1 MDMSD
6 LAIIGC
12 VSIDNIRVP
21 GRVLRNVFG
30 GSGGYAAVAASFFT
44 RVHLISNI
52 GTDYPEAMLERL
64 RGLGIDTSG
73 LRVVEGKTTHFDVE
87 YGGELADEY
96 YHAADMNV
104 GNDEIIIPDSMEEY
118 KYVYLSAND
127 PDNQIDI
134 MKRLGE
140 QHVVALDT
148 HAMWIESKI
157 DRVREAFSMADIVF
171 LNSNEAKKY
180 SGKRII
186 KNAAQVIMD
195 GNVDRLI
202 IKKGS
207 HGAIFFTP
215 QRMIPVAAYSN
226 MDLNIVDPTGCGD
239 STAGGF
245 MGTLAANDGAV
256 VPLNDIHRKA
266 LLFGMVMA
274 SFNLMDY
281 SITKMLDIDRE
292 DVWHRY
298 DHFRDMLRI

>member
-1 MDMSD
+1 
-6 LAIIGC
+6 
-12 VSIDNIRVP
+12 
-21 GRVLRNVFG
+21 
-30 GSGGYAAVAASFFT
+30 
-44 RVHLISNI
+44 
-52 GTDYPEAMLERL
+52 
-64 RGLGIDTSG
+64 
-73 LRVVEGKTTHFDVE
+73 
-87 YGGELADEY
+87 
-96 YHAADMNV
+96 
-104 GNDEIIIPDSMEEY
+104 
-118 KYVYLSAND
+118 
-127 PDNQIDI
+127 

-281 SITKMLDIDRE
+281 SITKMLDIDGE

>member
-1 MDMSD
+1 MSD